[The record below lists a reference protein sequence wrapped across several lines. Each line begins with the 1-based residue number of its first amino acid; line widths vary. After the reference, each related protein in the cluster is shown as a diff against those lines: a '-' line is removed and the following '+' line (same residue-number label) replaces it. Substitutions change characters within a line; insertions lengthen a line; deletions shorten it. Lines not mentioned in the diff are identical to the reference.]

1 MPGTTSEL
9 TYICTRRKC
18 SNITHTINLAMRTA
32 SPKPAAKVAEY
43 VQRILV
49 IENVAVTDPFVLPLY
64 ANGTPT
70 LLFQTAAGTVNGNA
84 NHLTLF
90 GQTVLP
96 DTLTLTENFTLI
108 AYFFHP
114 FALHT
119 LFGVSPTD
127 LTDNPINL
135 NLLSS
140 KKAGALQEQLL
151 NTGTVE
157 EMIDL
162 INDYIYSLAVRN
174 KTDVELI
181 RFVTKAISGNP
192 TRRVEE
198 MVEKELHLTKRTFL
212 RLFEKQVG
220 ILPNQYRRIVQFNA
234 AFQQMQNR
242 QFSKLSDIAFEQ
254 GFADQSHFIRAF
266 KEFTGIT
273 PKDYEKLLGRSE
285 A

>member
-1 MPGTTSEL
+1 
-9 TYICTRRKC
+9 
-18 SNITHTINLAMRTA
+18 MRTA
-32 SPKPAAKVAEY
+32 SPQPAAKVAEY

-49 IENVAVTDPFVLPLY
+49 IENVAITDPFVLPLY

-70 LLFQTAAGTVNGNA
+70 LLFQTAAGTVQGNA

-96 DTLTLTENFTLI
+96 DTLTLTDNFTLI

-114 FALHT
+114 FALSA
-119 LFGVSPTD
+119 LFGVSPAD

-140 KKAGALQEQLL
+140 KQARTLQEQLL
-151 NTGTVE
+151 NAATVG
-157 EMIDL
+157 EMTSLID
-162 INDYIYSLAVRN
+162 DYIHSLAVRI
-174 KTDVELI
+174 KTDMELI
-181 RFVTKAISGNP
+181 RFATRAIAGNP
-192 TRRVEE
+192 AHRMEE

-220 ILPNQYRRIVQFNA
+220 ILPNQYRRIAQFNA
-234 AFQQMQNR
+234 AFQQLQSRRFN
-242 QFSKLSDIAFEQ
+242 KLSDVAFEQ
-254 GFADQSHFIRAF
+254 GYADQSHFIRTF

-273 PKDYEKLLGRSE
+273 PKDYARLLGRSDD
-285 A
+285 

>member
-1 MPGTTSEL
+1 
-9 TYICTRRKC
+9 
-18 SNITHTINLAMRTA
+18 MRTI
-32 SPKPAAKVAEY
+32 SPKLAEKVAEY

-49 IENVAVTDPFVLPLY
+49 IENVAVTEPFVLPLY

-70 LLFQTAAGTVNGNA
+70 LLFQTAAGTVRGNA

-140 KKAGALQEQLL
+140 KKAGELQEQLL
-151 NTGTVE
+151 NAGTVE
-157 EMIDL
+157 KMIGL
-162 INDYIYSLAVRN
+162 INEYIYSLSVRN
-174 KTDVELI
+174 KTDAALI
-181 RFVTKAISGNP
+181 RFATRVISGNP

-212 RLFEKQVG
+212 RLFERQVG

-254 GFADQSHFIRAF
+254 GFSDQSHFIRAF